1 MALLQSLVGINQD
14 HVRMTTGSGPL
25 IYRAAQRRTPR
36 SGSTSSFLGRAAQ
49 GGHDAVAQ
57 TRSRLG

>member
-25 IYRAAQRRTPR
+25 IYRAQRRTPR